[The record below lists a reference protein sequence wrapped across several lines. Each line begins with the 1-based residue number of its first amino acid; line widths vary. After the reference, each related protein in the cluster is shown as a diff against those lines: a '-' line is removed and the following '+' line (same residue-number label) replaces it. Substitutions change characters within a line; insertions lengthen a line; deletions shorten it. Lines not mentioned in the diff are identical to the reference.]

1 MKKKALFFN
10 WEALMMNGNGL
21 LDGEMELASV
31 DWFLKWGQT
40 CLFLFLAMI
49 RG

>member
-1 MKKKALFFN
+1 MKKKTLFFN
-10 WEALMMNGNGL
+10 WKALMMNENVL

-40 CLFLFLAMI
+40 YLFLFLAII